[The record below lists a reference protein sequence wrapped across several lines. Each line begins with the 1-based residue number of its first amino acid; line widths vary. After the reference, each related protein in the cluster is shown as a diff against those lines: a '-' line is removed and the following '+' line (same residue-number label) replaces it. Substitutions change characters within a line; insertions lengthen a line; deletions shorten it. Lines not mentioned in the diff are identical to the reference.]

1 LLLLELVD
9 SAWEKLELRGRCQID
24 AVNCQILP
32 PRASRRFVVVTKLA
46 YDDQGTGEP
55 VLFIAGRGG
64 AGRTWHLYQ
73 VPAFVNAG
81 YRVITFDN
89 RGVGATANAD
99 GFTTES
105 MVADTAVLIESLGI
119 GPVRIVGV
127 SMGSFI
133 AQELMV
139 ARPDLVSRAV
149 LMATRGRLDRARE
162 FFRAAEDDFAASGVQ
177 VPVTYDAKIRL
188 LESFSP
194 KTLNNDEAVAEW
206 IGMFNVWPIKLTPG
220 LVRQGA
226 ISPQGNHLAAYR
238 NITAPVLVL
247 GFADD
252 IVTPPHLGRE
262 VADAIP
268 NGQYQQ
274 VADTGHLG
282 FLERPEAVNAAVLQF
297 FATPEA

>member
-1 LLLLELVD
+1 MQSILLRRTT
-9 SAWEKLELRGRCQID
+9 AGFG
-24 AVNCQILP
+24 
-32 PRASRRFVVVTKLA
+32 ASRRFVVVTNLA

-55 VLFIAGRGG
+55 ILFIAGRGG

-73 VPAFVNAG
+73 VPALLKAG

-105 MVADTAVLIESLGI
+105 MVADTAALIEKLGI
-119 GPVRIVGV
+119 GPVRIVAV

-149 LMATRGRLDRARE
+149 LMATRGRLDKARE
-162 FFRAAEDDFAASGVQ
+162 FFRDAEDEFAASGIQ
-177 VPVTYDAKIRL
+177 LPVAYDAKIRL

-194 KTLNNDEAVAEW
+194 KTLSNDEAVAEW

-226 ISPQGNHLAAYR
+226 ISPQGNHLPRYR

-268 NGQYQQ
+268 NGQFQQ
-274 VADTGHLG
+274 LADTGHLG
-282 FLERPEAVNAAVLQF
+282 FLERPEAVNAAVLEF
-297 FATPEA
+297 FAVPEA